1 MIYMGLGYT
10 CATMAGTKG
19 GNGESQ
25 SESQKNCPSSDRSLQ
40 LGNVKQE
47 SLVIVDK
54 TRYGE

>member
-1 MIYMGLGYT
+1 MGLGYT

>member
-1 MIYMGLGYT
+1 MGLGYT
-10 CATMAGTKG
+10 CATMAWTKG